1 MFVIGANNQLYH
13 KWQTAAGSS
22 TWSGWS
28 PLEGGIKSN
37 TSPAVARNSDGRLE
51 VFVVGTN
58 NALYHK
64 WQTAAGSS
72 SSWSAYQ
79 WLAGGIKSN
88 TSPAVARNSDGRLE
102 VFVVGTNNA
111 LYHKWQTAA
120 GSSTW
125 SSWESLN
132 VVSTGIANSPAL
144 AINSDGR
151 LEAFVIGSGDN
162 GLWHRWQI

>member
-1 MFVIGANNQLYH
+1 MFVIGVIISVFISGRQQCREAGTWTQWQSLGGGLRNGSNPALIANSDDRLEVFVIGVIISCIISGRQEL
-13 KWQTAAGSS
+13 GGS

-72 SSWSAYQ
+72 QLVSLSMVSRWNKIKYKSRSS
-79 WLAGGIKSN
+79 
-88 TSPAVARNSDGRLE
+88 E
-102 VFVVGTNNA
+102 EF
-111 LYHKWQTAA
+111 
-120 GSSTW
+120 
-125 SSWESLN
+125 
-132 VVSTGIANSPAL
+132 
-144 AINSDGR
+144 
-151 LEAFVIGSGDN
+151 
-162 GLWHRWQI
+162 RW